1 MEPAELSRGQ
11 ADPEENA
18 YPQPT
23 PRLLYVHDDLSDEV
37 ARRFGGASRAA
48 SLARSLF
55 ELLAGDGE
63 RVSIITMAQQVD
75 RVIAQG
81 PHAPF
86 DLTLGIARAG
96 ERAAEALHAQT
107 GWFPR
112 VRRLELTREEDGHG
126 GYRLVSMVP
135 ATLAAQLAQLE
146 GLEASRSLAVVDDTV
161 FSGLTLRGVLEAL
174 SPELLRRTHAFCLRG
189 VAESVAPIARLCP
202 VTVGIAA
209 PGRML
214 EEVSFINASGLVL
227 RVGIRRRG
235 RAPLAFFERPEWIR
249 AWFPGRDGEV
259 IAACQRLN
267 ALLEP

>member
-1 MEPAELSRGQ
+1 MQPADGG
-11 ADPEENA
+11 A

-23 PRLLYVHDDLSDEV
+23 PRRLYVHDDLSDEV
-37 ARRFGGASRAA
+37 ERRFGGASSAA
-48 SLARSLF
+48 DLTRSLF
-55 ELLAGDGE
+55 ALLAGDGG
-63 RVSIITMAQQVD
+63 RVNIITMAQQVES
-75 RVIAQG
+75 VIVKG

-86 DLTLGIARAG
+86 ELTLGIARAG

-112 VRRLELTREEDGHG
+112 VRRLDLTREEDGHG
-126 GYRLVSMVP
+126 GYRLVSTTP
-135 ATLAAQLAQLE
+135 ATLVDQLGAHLE
-146 GLEASRSLAVVDDTV
+146 GVDASESLAVVDDTV

-174 SPELLRRTHAFCLRG
+174 PPALQRRTHAFCLRG
-189 VAESVAPIARLCP
+189 VEESVAPIARLCP

-214 EEVSFINASGLVL
+214 EDVSFINASGLVL
-227 RVGIRRRG
+227 RVGIRRQG

-267 ALLEP
+267 ALLGPGGQC